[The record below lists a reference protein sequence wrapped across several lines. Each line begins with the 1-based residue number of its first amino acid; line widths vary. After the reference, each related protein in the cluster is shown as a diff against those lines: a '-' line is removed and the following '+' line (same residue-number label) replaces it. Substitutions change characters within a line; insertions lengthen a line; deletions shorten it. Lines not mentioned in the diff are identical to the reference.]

1 MGRKLWAELFFADDK
16 GAVCAVLFHGYSVEN
31 LCRLIG
37 AAVL

>member
-1 MGRKLWAELFFADDK
+1 MGRKLWAELFFANDK